1 MLTRENEHLVNQ
13 TTVNKEHINS
23 MLSDFNGISQN
34 INDAIPSPNKKFK
47 RGNNRFK
54 NSSLNASQQLSPD
67 FSISLPGLTDRY
79 QSDEK
84 FSEVIKLNRLKDR
97 IR

>member
-34 INDAIPSPNKKFK
+34 INDAIPSPNKKFA
-47 RGNNRFK
+47 RNNRFK